1 VVGERNLLFDKEDSM
16 KILILGSGLMGPAA
30 AHDALLDP
38 QVSRVVV
45 ADVNAQLLDTCAK
58 KFAGRKGAEKLS
70 TVRLDLADQS
80 AAVKLM
86 ADCDVAISAVPWN
99 AAKLAIRAALKAG
112 KPLVDFSWPIGFE
125 EIAAMRK
132 EVEAVGGS
140 VIFGCGVEPG
150 ITEILARYA
159 AEQFDRVDELHICCG
174 GIPEKPTPPLGYK
187 IVYGGNR
194 LPFYDTDPFMVKNGK
209 LVVVPRYSG
218 VEAVKFSGVRGN
230 LEAWHEGFMPWLLE
244 IPQLKHLKLGTQKT
258 VRYSGYAAKVSVL
271 KELGLLSL
279 TPVNVDGVQVPP
291 KRVVDAVLYPKVKME
306 EGERDITVV
315 SVEAI
320 GRAEGKRQRV
330 KIEMVDRFDTQTGFT
345 SMARVTAFTASIVAR
360 MIGRGDLKVRG
371 MLSPEKVVAGKLF
384 PRFIADLAAHNVK
397 FTISNGK
404 RKTLR

>member
-1 VVGERNLLFDKEDSM
+1 M

-30 AHDALLDP
+30 AHDTMLDP
-38 QVSRVVV
+38 QVSRVTV
-45 ADVNAQLLDTCAK
+45 ADVNPQLLDACAQ
-58 KFAGRKGAEKLS
+58 KFAGRRGAEKLS

-80 AAVKLM
+80 AAARLM
-86 ADCDVAISAVPWN
+86 TGIDVVISAVPWV
-99 AAKLAIRAALKAG
+99 AAKLAIRAAMKAG
-112 KPLVDFSWPIGFE
+112 RPLVDFSWPISDD
-125 EIAAMRK
+125 EIAAMRN
-132 EVEAVGGS
+132 EVDAGGGS

-174 GIPEKPTPPLGYK
+174 GLPEKPTPPLGYK

-194 LPFYDTDPFMVKNGK
+194 LPFYDTDPFMVKNGR

-218 VEAVKFSGVRGN
+218 IEPVKFTGVRGD

-244 IPQLKHLKLGTQKT
+244 IPQLRHLKLGTQKT
-258 VRYSGYAAKVSVL
+258 VRASGYAAKVCIL

-279 TPVNVDGVQVPP
+279 APVTVDGVQVPP

-306 EGERDITVV
+306 KGERDITVL
-315 SVEAI
+315 SVETV
-320 GRAEGKRQRV
+320 GKKGARKRRCR
-330 KIEMVDRFDTQTGFT
+330 IEMVDRFDVKTGFT
-345 SMARVTAFTASIVAR
+345 SMARVTAFTAAIVAR

-384 PRFIADLAAHNVK
+384 TRFIADLAAHNVK

-404 RKTLR
+404 KRTLMPD